1 MAEITNKYDF
11 INQQLQ
17 SIGIPY
23 EFGEWTKDV
32 KYPYFV
38 GEQST
43 PEEITTE
50 DGKEVTTIFITGFHR
65 VKFAE
70 LELAKEKIKR
80 LFNPITGLRA
90 EIGSGSIAVFFDGS
104 FYIPTGEA
112 DLKKI
117 QINLKILEWQKGDF

>member
-1 MAEITNKYDF
+1 MAEIMNKYDF
-11 INQQLQ
+11 INQQLH

-23 EFGEWTKDV
+23 EFGECSEV

-43 PEEITTE
+43 PEEIVSE
-50 DGKEVTTIFITGFHR
+50 DGKETTTFFITGFHR
-65 VKFAE
+65 GKFAE

-104 FYIPTGEA
+104 FYLPTGEA

-117 QINLKILEWQKGDF
+117 QINLKILEWKKGDF